1 MLSYEDVMKVR
12 RLEQNAARLVKLD
25 KNFYDQLRDFIE
37 KEKELQKQEFSMDR
51 AKEFE
56 NLKTAVYDVYFM
68 REKKILNQA
77 LRQSRTGGADLE
89 HMQPVEKD
97 LFDNLSEFL
106 NRGRSEMDS
115 LFSHKE
121 QPGKRVAEDLNKVS
135 IMLLE
140 DVPSFMGT
148 DLKEYGP
155 FQKESHASLP
165 APIAELLLSRKA
177 ARTE

>member
-97 LFDNLSEFL
+97 LF
-106 NRGRSEMDS
+106 
-115 LFSHKE
+115 
-121 QPGKRVAEDLNKVS
+121 
-135 IMLLE
+135 
-140 DVPSFMGT
+140 
-148 DLKEYGP
+148 
-155 FQKESHASLP
+155 
-165 APIAELLLSRKA
+165 
-177 ARTE
+177 